1 MLVSDAYSRL
11 LAMATPIT
19 NSVQPS
25 AVSIAVPRDLPTVR
39 PIRVV
44 TNAGSEACERL
55 RDLGFAVR
63 ALDAAALKA
72 PSAADIDADIVIVDS
87 SLTGTWRPLE
97 INASVV
103 FIVVDESIDSDS
115 SFATPSDADRRV
127 GDGSH
132 MLRS

>member
-1 MLVSDAYSRL
+1 MTTA
-11 LAMATPIT
+11 IT
-19 NSVQPS
+19 NSVQAS
-25 AVSIAVPRDLPTVR
+25 AVSIAAPRDLPTVR

-63 ALDAAALKA
+63 VLGAAALKA
-72 PSAADIDADIVIVDS
+72 PSAADIGADIVIVDG
-87 SLTGTWRPLE
+87 SLTGTWSPLE
-97 INASVV
+97 INAPVV

-115 SFATPSDADRRV
+115 SLATPSDAEKGV
-127 GDGSH
+127 GDVSH